1 MGPPKR
7 FYQDADHTR
16 RGLSRMTRRV
26 PVETSPHYD
35 LKLSEAAIAL
45 RDIHSLR
52 KLDDEAR
59 ARRVKEIK
67 RAVRNGTYRVDSFR
81 VAECILREEEP
92 DLFE

>member
-1 MGPPKR
+1 MEPPKR
-7 FYQDADHTR
+7 FYQDADRTR
-16 RGLSRMTRRV
+16 RGLSRKTRRV

-92 DLFE
+92 DLFD